1 MTTFKQFLLQNTK
14 DARKAPLGTTTTK
27 KGAVGSANRAGRNTR
42 PEPEKRAPIQSRR
55 SDAAVN
61 PNDPSTWRRVSR
73 NALCSCGSG
82 KKYKHCH
89 GKVD

>member
-1 MTTFKQFLLQNTK
+1 MMTFKQFLLQNTN
-14 DARKAPLGTTTTK
+14 DARKAPLGTTTSK
-27 KGAVGSANRAGRNTR
+27 KGAVGSANRTGRNTR
-42 PEPEKRAPIQSRR
+42 PEPQKRVQSPR

-89 GKVD
+89 GKMD